1 MFDSN
6 LTYMQIKEKFRWQ
19 AFKRIEDRDKRADV
33 DIIKSLVKGYKAF
46 FGKMIRVKKRRFVI
60 LYFHNWI
67 SCLYELRESAKK
79 DTNGSELRHKSEN
92 NLIDE
97 DGNLYEKTGR
107 IKDFDL
113 PSGQSGQYMD
123 EGCSVRQQNLRTSNQ
138 RDSYIGERESLI

>member
-1 MFDSN
+1 
-6 LTYMQIKEKFRWQ
+6 MQIKEKFRWQ

-107 IKDFDL
+107 INDFDL